1 VRTSSTPPLRIAAGG
16 CSQGQASGAPAE
28 CVAAAAVEL
37 INRGTR
43 RATLAPW
50 WRAGP

>member
-1 VRTSSTPPLRIAAGG
+1 LSRAGQLR
-16 CSQGQASGAPAE
+16 QGTGLSPAE

-37 INRGTR
+37 INRFTR
-43 RATLAPW
+43 RAKLAPW